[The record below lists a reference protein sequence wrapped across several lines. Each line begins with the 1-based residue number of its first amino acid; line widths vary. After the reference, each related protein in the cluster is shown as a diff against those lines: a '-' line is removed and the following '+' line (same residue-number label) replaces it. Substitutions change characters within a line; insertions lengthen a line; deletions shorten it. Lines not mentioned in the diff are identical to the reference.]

1 MWVLKTA
8 ASARSPSLSLEE
20 RPFFLAR
27 TPHDYGRLPDDTP
40 PNAGPVYEAPAIL
53 WEQPFVALAQIS
65 QCHIP
70 GESECIP

>member
-1 MWVLKTA
+1 MDVPPTSLVHPMTSDSPQTPLPTA
-8 ASARSPSLSLEE
+8 PQA
-20 RPFFLAR
+20 
-27 TPHDYGRLPDDTP
+27 
-40 PNAGPVYEAPAIL
+40 YEAPAIL